1 MAPVMV
7 AAERVGE
14 ATAGTSVMVVAET
27 VEGSKEVRRVVA
39 VTVAELVATGRPVAE
54 VMGAETTGVPLVA
67 SPVAEAMAE
76 AALKAAAKAVAATAA
91 VEYSGTESLR
101 TDTRRVQTPSRS
113 ARLTPSPTQRSHHP
127 AGRSPRPAV
136 RPPDSQ
142 AGTAPAGVVQWVAQV
157 VMVMEETQGEA
168 MEAAARAEAARAE
181 AMEEVARVAVALK
194 EVVMARYPLPMSG
207 VTGAGWSSWA
217 LEPVRSIAD
226 VHTGERAMEVTAETW
241 VAVVTVAVPTAVAVG
256 STRRRRSSRRTR
268 SCGLMYRNKR

>member
-1 MAPVMV
+1 M
-7 AAERVGE
+7 
-14 ATAGTSVMVVAET
+14 
-27 VEGSKEVRRVVA
+27 
-39 VTVAELVATGRPVAE
+39 
-54 VMGAETTGVPLVA
+54 
-67 SPVAEAMAE
+67 
-76 AALKAAAKAVAATAA
+76 
-91 VEYSGTESLR
+91 
-101 TDTRRVQTPSRS
+101 
-113 ARLTPSPTQRSHHP
+113 
-127 AGRSPRPAV
+127 

-181 AMEEVARVAVALK
+181 AMEEVARVAVALEEMVMAVAAAMEEVARVAVALK